1 MDAYGGFI
9 FICETEKEVKNLR
22 SSIARER
29 SCSVVMDND
38 ALTLGEVEIC
48 FFSYDGKYIEHAT
61 LMRRSI
67 KVATAKYNLKFF
79 RIIDIPSL
87 AINEIEDSWFSP
99 SPYLALK
106 PHMLRSANDK
116 ESRQFLVENKTKHNH
131 SRIFV
136 LSAYIDLRWRLRV
149 QRLMKPLM
157 IVKREVRSQI
167 AHCVC
172 HALVIFD
179 VHLLVFD
186 TAP

>member
-61 LMRRSI
+61 LMRRSF

-79 RIIDIPSL
+79 PIIAIPPLSL
-87 AINEIEDSWFSP
+87 NKTKNPRFSP
-99 SPYLALK
+99 S
-106 PHMLRSANDK
+106 
-116 ESRQFLVENKTKHNH
+116 
-131 SRIFV
+131 
-136 LSAYIDLRWRLRV
+136 
-149 QRLMKPLM
+149 
-157 IVKREVRSQI
+157 
-167 AHCVC
+167 
-172 HALVIFD
+172 
-179 VHLLVFD
+179 
-186 TAP
+186 